1 MHKLTTSFADTTSQT
16 LVHRF
21 KHWAEQQ
28 PQMRYMT
35 QPLNDGTVMT
45 LTWQQA
51 WYQSQCFATWLKS
64 LDLPAGSS
72 IGLLGRNSAHW
83 MLADVGIWLAGH
95 VSVPLYPTLNAETA
109 SYVIEHAEI
118 RVMILGKLDGIADS
132 WHQVKTA
139 LPDDMPLF
147 GLPMSPISTIPQ
159 WDAIIQQPPL
169 TDWVLPS
176 REKLATI
183 IYTSGSTGRP
193 KGVMHSFSNMMA
205 VCESLGE
212 LFTFTNQD
220 RLLSYLPLAHAA
232 ERVVVESI
240 SLFFGTQ
247 VFFAQSL
254 ETFQVDLKRARPT
267 FFLSVPRLWT
277 KFYLGIQ
284 DKIPLKVQRIVFAT
298 PILSGLVKRRLLR
311 ELGMDAV
318 RVAMTGSAP
327 LPANII
333 KWFRE
338 IGLELLDGYGMSENF
353 ATSHC
358 SRPGQMRIGYVGS
371 TVPGVTCRISEQGE
385 ILVRSPAQMM
395 GYYKDPEKTAEE
407 TTADGFFCT
416 GDRGEIDEMGRLR
429 ITGRVKELFKTAKGK
444 YVAPA
449 PIEQLLG
456 NHPQIETVCVTGPS
470 SPQPF
475 ALLILAE
482 QVRQQLSAGKINR
495 DHLTDALA
503 QLRDDV
509 NQQLEKHE
517 QLSFLVVVNEL
528 WTTDN
533 GLLTPTLKVRR
544 SAIEDKFLPHSDQW
558 HTQKKSVIWM

>member
-1 MHKLTTSFADTTSQT
+1 MTTSFADTTSQT

-371 TVPGVTCRISEQGE
+371 TVPGVTCRINEQGE

-558 HTQKKSVIWM
+558 HTQKKPVIWM